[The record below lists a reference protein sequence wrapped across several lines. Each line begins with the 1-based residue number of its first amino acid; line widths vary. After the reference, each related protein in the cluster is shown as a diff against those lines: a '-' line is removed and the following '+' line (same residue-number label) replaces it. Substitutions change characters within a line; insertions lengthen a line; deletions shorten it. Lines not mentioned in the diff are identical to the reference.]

1 MPHTAA
7 KADTHLNTCAVLSQL
22 NRHDIAMNH
31 AHQAIMI
38 VQATL
43 LMNFLPNKDKQKKSG
58 AGRAREDQHLTKEFK
73 DRIAVLTIAYHN
85 LGVEQEFMKM
95 VSSFSTNSLLAPRSC
110 AELSHGK
117 RVRREILRER
127 R

>member
-58 AGRAREDQHLTKEFK
+58 TGRAREDQHLTKEFK

-85 LGVEQEFMKM
+85 LGVEQEFMTM
-95 VSSFSTNSLLAPRSC
+95 VSTIFVLTRL
-110 AELSHGK
+110 
-117 RVRREILRER
+117 
-127 R
+127 